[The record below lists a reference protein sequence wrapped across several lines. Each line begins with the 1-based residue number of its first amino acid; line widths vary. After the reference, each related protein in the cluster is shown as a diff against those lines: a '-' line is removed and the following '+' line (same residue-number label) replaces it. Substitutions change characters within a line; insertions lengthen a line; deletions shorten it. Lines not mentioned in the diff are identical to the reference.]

1 MLGLCDLMC
10 VSLFFFRLQK
20 CFSMIEECYHNDNP
34 YHNALHAADVC
45 QAMHC
50 YMKEPLL
57 AKHRKLEIHALILLR
72 RMT

>member
-1 MLGLCDLMC
+1 
-10 VSLFFFRLQK
+10 
-20 CFSMIEECYHNDNP
+20 MIEDGYHNDNP

-57 AKHRKLEIHALILLR
+57 AKHRKHFGFAGRVLEYKESWYEIYLQF
-72 RMT
+72 